1 MPAGTPNDGLPE
13 NWKAIDE
20 PPVIVGERGFEP
32 HSGPPVGPAGPD
44 KFFAASIPS
53 GFQLEPD
60 MMPTRYAGG
69 LGAYRI
75 MPPIASAD
83 PALNSA
89 IQSIIAQQK
98 T

>member
-1 MPAGTPNDGLPE
+1 MPAGTPNDGFPE
-13 NWKAIDE
+13 NWKPIDE
-20 PPVIVGERGFEP
+20 DPVTVGRRFDPE
-32 HSGPPVGPAGPD
+32 SGPLVGPVGPD

-53 GFQLEPD
+53 GFQLQPD
-60 MMPTRYAGG
+60 MMPTRYGG
-69 LGAYRI
+69 GIGAYRV
-75 MPPIASAD
+75 MPPIVSAD